1 MSQCQAEK
9 NTHSVIGPP
18 ISPVV
23 DSVSLSVS
31 LSDSLTGLLFLF
43 ISSVSVSAQWV
54 VVGQVNLADQL
65 VQNELRMQYKAW
77 QTAIFLSLTLLFVPG

>member
-1 MSQCQAEK
+1 MNNTMSQCQAEK

-23 DSVSLSVS
+23 DSVSLN

-43 ISSVSVSAQWV
+43 ISSVSVSAQGV
-54 VVGQVNLADQL
+54 VVGHVNLADQL
-65 VQNELRMQYKAW
+65 VQNELRIQYKA
-77 QTAIFLSLTLLFVPG
+77 

>member
-1 MSQCQAEK
+1 MREQHNVPVLGRK

-23 DSVSLSVS
+23 DSVSLSLSLSVS

-43 ISSVSVSAQWV
+43 ISSVSAQ
-54 VVGQVNLADQL
+54 
-65 VQNELRMQYKAW
+65 
-77 QTAIFLSLTLLFVPG
+77 